1 MRFAH
6 CSHRG
11 LNLWAGSY
19 GVSVSMRSANPG
31 QLQRTWNFDPSIST
45 ECLVNGPLF
54 QVRWRSHVFPSRRIL
69 LRLDPEPSAGGYQN
83 RVGRRRADVGLSISA
98 RTPVLRRIA
107 RCADGSRACFAHG
120 VAARRIALAGD
131 SAAGGL
137 TVALLNLL
145 KERRDRGADALEIWP
160 HMLDVWPV
168 PPAVAN
174 EWVKPPPAPQERSDV
189 QRFGYGVSAHHSA
202 R

>member
-1 MRFAH
+1 MAPCSRSDGVLMFFH
-6 CSHRG
+6 RGGYCSGSILSHRRVVIKTG
-11 LNLWAGSY
+11 WAG
-19 GVSVSMRSANPG
+19 M
-31 QLQRTWNFDPSIST
+31 
-45 ECLVNGPLF
+45 
-54 QVRWRSHVFPSRRIL
+54 
-69 LRLDPEPSAGGYQN
+69 
-83 RVGRRRADVGLSISA
+83 RADVGLSISA